1 MSAAHHLTPQT
12 LDAAL
17 GKVVQALAGCYP
29 KAVLLFG
36 SSVAFLQDP
45 SANPAPRDLDI
56 LLVADNPLVDIR
68 LEGIEPPVELH
79 RFRSDEVR
87 TVARSLRYDRRAV
100 ALTKLYAKNVVKQHA
115 RDVIL
120 ASILLGPSYNA
131 FGIEQIEVGARI
143 DTRDYSRHIVLYG
156 QAWWQRLTQWSRQR
170 RNLFERLADRM
181 VMADRFC

>member
-1 MSAAHHLTPQT
+1 MSQACQITPQS
-12 LDAAL
+12 LDAVL
-17 GKVVQALAGCYP
+17 VKLVGTLAACYP

-36 SSVAFLQDP
+36 SAVAFLQDP
-45 SANPAPRDLDI
+45 LANPAPRDLDI

-68 LEGIEPPVELH
+68 LEDFQPPVELH
-79 RFRSDEVR
+79 RFRSDEVCA
-87 TVARSLRYDRRAV
+87 VARSLRYDRRAV

-131 FGIEQIEVGARI
+131 FGIEQIDVGARI

-156 QAWWQRLTQWSRQR
+156 QEWWQGLTRWARRR
-170 RNLFERLADRM
+170 RNLMERLADKL